1 MTCSQTCKVK
11 VKEESYKNMSE
22 KGCRIL
28 DPTSHIPNLKFEV
41 RSPSQTVPYR
51 MGSEFLVFQNSP
63 KFPELKIPELEFW
76 ENRPKFPELEFRK
89 FKFWEFLK
97 KENPELMR

>member
-1 MTCSQTCKVK
+1 M
-11 VKEESYKNMSE
+11 YKL
-22 KGCRIL
+22 RRVYDL
-28 DPTSHIPNLKFEV
+28 
-41 RSPSQTVPYR
+41 TVPYR

>member
-1 MTCSQTCKVK
+1 
-11 VKEESYKNMSE
+11 
-22 KGCRIL
+22 
-28 DPTSHIPNLKFEV
+28 
-41 RSPSQTVPYR
+41 

-63 KFPELKIPELEFW
+63 KFPELKIPELEFF

-97 KENPELMR
+97 DEIPELLMR